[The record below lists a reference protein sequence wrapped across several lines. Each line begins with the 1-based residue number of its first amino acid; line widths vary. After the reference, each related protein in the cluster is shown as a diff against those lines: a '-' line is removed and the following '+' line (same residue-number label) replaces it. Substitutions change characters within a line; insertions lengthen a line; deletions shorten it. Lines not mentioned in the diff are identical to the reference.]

1 MGYKVQNRYAVLSKA
16 NTLENVNIKQVIHV
30 HTSKYKYFIEK
41 FGITQMQNL
50 ALLNNFIKECDLS
63 KIISSSVN
71 ISTAI
76 NNFINKI

>member
-1 MGYKVQNRYAVLSKA
+1 MLSKA